1 MKRLVVVTFFIF
13 LVVVAVFAQMDATRL
28 IIGNWYIQGDLP
40 ARSIEFKENGQC
52 FIAMR
57 DKSVIEYSY
66 RFTDDGFFFL
76 GTNGYRFEFRD
87 GNTKF
92 VMTPAFGEGG
102 HVVVMIRSK

>member
-1 MKRLVVVTFFIF
+1 MKRM
-13 LVVVAVFAQMDATRL
+13 VVVAFLLLSVVVVVFGQVDATRL
-28 IIGNWYIQGDLP
+28 ISGNWDIQGDLP
-40 ARSIEFKENGQC
+40 AKSIEFKENGQC

-57 DKSVIEYSY
+57 DGNVIEYSY

-76 GTNGYRFEFRD
+76 GTNGYRYEFKD